1 LKDFSLAQEKKMKKA
16 KKGKSPRPAA
26 KEKELRQ
33 HHEETEDLLTD
44 SSHIGRL
51 GVPPGGKDN
60 LGDRIRKAREMRGLT
75 LHDLSSR
82 TGIRVDTLE
91 RVESNEMIPPLG
103 ELIKLG
109 KAVEMKMGYFISP
122 GVDKPMT
129 VVRSDCRLAVSR
141 YGKKRSEQ
149 YGYFYESL
157 APEKANRFMEPFLIT
172 MVPTDVKELSTHD
185 GQEFIFVLE
194 GEMKAQVGD
203 QVEILRAGDAV
214 YYDSSCP
221 HLVKCAGDQSAKIL
235 AVLYTGSK

>member
-1 LKDFSLAQEKKMKKA
+1 MRKA
-16 KKGKSPRPAA
+16 KERKSLKAAA
-26 KEKELRQ
+26 KDKELRRR
-33 HHEETEDLLTD
+33 HEETEDLLTD
-44 SSHIGRL
+44 SSRL
-51 GVPPGGKDN
+51 GRPGVPAGEKGT

-75 LHDLSSR
+75 LNDLSSR
-82 TGIRVDTLE
+82 TGIGIETLE
-91 RVESNEMIPPLG
+91 RIESNEMIPPLG

-122 GVDKPMT
+122 GVEKPMT
-129 VVRSDCRLAVSR
+129 VVRSDCRLAISR
-141 YGKKRSEQ
+141 YGKRRSEQ
-149 YGYFYESL
+149 YGYSYESL

-172 MVPTDVKELSTHD
+172 MVPTDAKELSTHD

-203 QVEILRAGDAV
+203 QVEILHAGDAV

-221 HLVKCAGDQSAKIL
+221 HLVKCSGDKPTKIL

>member
-1 LKDFSLAQEKKMKKA
+1 MKQRKEKKTVSSRS
-16 KKGKSPRPAA
+16 KSQEPVR
-26 KEKELRQ
+26 RS
-33 HHEETEDLLTD
+33 EETHDLLTD
-44 SSHIGRL
+44 PSHFQRL
-51 GVPPGGKDN
+51 EAGTGAAGGKKEN
-60 LGDRIRKAREMRGLT
+60 LGDRIRRAREMRGLT
-75 LHDLSSR
+75 LSDLSSR
-82 TGIRVDTLE
+82 TGIRVESLE
-91 RVESNEMIPPLG
+91 RVEANEMIPPLG

-122 GVDKPMT
+122 GVEKPMA
-129 VVRSDCRLAVSR
+129 VVRSDRRPAISR
-141 YGKKRSEQ
+141 FGKGRSEQ

-172 MVPTDVKELSTHD
+172 MVPTDVQDLSTHD

-221 HLVKCAGDQSAKIL
+221 HLVKCAGDKPAKIL

>member
-1 LKDFSLAQEKKMKKA
+1 MKKA
-16 KKGKSPRPAA
+16 KEKKSLKASA
-26 KEKELRQ
+26 KDKELRQ
-33 HHEETEDLLTD
+33 RPEETDDLLTD
-44 SSHIGRL
+44 SSRL
-51 GVPPGGKDN
+51 GRPGVPAGEKGT

-75 LHDLSSR
+75 LNDLSSR
-82 TGIRVDTLE
+82 TGIRVETLG
-91 RVESNEMIPPLG
+91 RIESNEMIPPLG

-129 VVRSDCRLAVSR
+129 VVRSDCRPAVSR
-141 YGKKRSEQ
+141 YGKRRSEQ

-157 APEKANRFMEPFLIT
+157 APEKANRFMEPFLVT
-172 MVPTDVKELSTHD
+172 MVPTDVKDLSTHD

-194 GEMKAQVGD
+194 GEMKAQVAD
-203 QVEILRAGDAV
+203 QVEILQAGDAV

-221 HLVKCAGDQSAKIL
+221 HLVTCSGDKPTKIL

>member
-1 LKDFSLAQEKKMKKA
+1 MKRVKE
-16 KKGKSPRPAA
+16 GKSVRTAA
-26 KEKELRQ
+26 KEKELRRR
-33 HHEETEDLLTD
+33 HEEPHDFLTD
-44 SSHIGRL
+44 SSRL
-51 GVPPGGKDN
+51 EGSVVSSQQEDN

-75 LHDLSSR
+75 LSDLSSR
-82 TGIRVDTLE
+82 TGIGIEILE

-129 VVRSDCRLAVSR
+129 VVRSDSRPAVSR
-141 YGKKRSEQ
+141 HGKRRSEQ

-203 QVEILRAGDAV
+203 QVEILQAGDAV

-221 HLVKCAGDQSAKIL
+221 HLVKCAGEKPTKIL
-235 AVLYTGSK
+235 AVLYTGNK